1 MNESIESTGA
11 TRANGAS
18 SAAKPATPTFSTL
31 TTSLDNHVAR
41 ITLNRPDK
49 ANAMSAAMWQEIRIA
64 MRWVDNTPEA
74 RVAIIDGAGSNFCA
88 GIDLGM
94 MMSLAKQIE
103 DPCDART
110 RENLRQ
116 VILDLQDTLT
126 AIERCRKPVLAAI
139 HGACVGGA
147 IDLVSCC
154 DMRYASKD
162 AVFSIKE
169 VDIGMT
175 ADVGTLQRLPKIISP
190 AVVRELAYT
199 ARSIDALEAE
209 RVGLVNRVYSS
220 IDMLQAGVTEI
231 AASIAAKSPLAI
243 RGTKEMLNYARD
255 HSVADGLNYIASWN
269 AGLLMSADL
278 QEAMM
283 ANMDKRTPEFR
294 D

>member
-1 MNESIESTGA
+1 MTHTTHITY
-11 TRANGAS
+11 T
-18 SAAKPATPTFSTL
+18 TL
-31 TTSLDNHVAR
+31 TTSVEHHIAR
-41 ITLNRPDK
+41 ITLNRPEK
-49 ANAMSAAMWQEIRIA
+49 ANAMNAPMWQEIREA
-64 MRWVDNTPEA
+64 MRWVDATPDA
-74 RVAIIDGAGSNFCA
+74 RVAIIAGAGANFCA

-94 MMSLAKQIE
+94 MMSLGKKIE

-110 RENLRQ
+110 RENLRT

-126 AIERCRKPVLAAI
+126 SIERCRKPVIAAI

-147 IDLVSCC
+147 IDMVSCC
-154 DMRYASKD
+154 DMRYASRD

-175 ADVGTLQRLPKIISP
+175 ADVGTLQRLPKIINP
-190 AVVRELAYT
+190 AIVRELAYT
-199 ARSIDALEAE
+199 ARNVDAVEAE
-209 RVGLVNRVYSS
+209 KIGLINRLFDSAEA
-220 IDMLQAGVTEI
+220 LTAGVDAI
-231 AASIAAKSPLAI
+231 ATTIASKSPLSI

-255 HSVADGLNYIASWN
+255 HSVADGLKYVASWN

-283 ANMDKRTPEFR
+283 ANMEKRKPEFR

>member
-1 MNESIESTGA
+1 MTHAAQSTY
-11 TRANGAS
+11 T
-18 SAAKPATPTFSTL
+18 TL
-31 TTSLDNHVAR
+31 TTSLDHHIAR

-49 ANAMSAAMWQEIRIA
+49 ANAMSAPMWQEIREA
-64 MRWVDNTPEA
+64 MRWVDTTPAA
-74 RVAIIDGAGSNFCA
+74 RVAIISGAGANFCA

-94 MMSLAKQIE
+94 MMSLGKQIE
-103 DPCDART
+103 DTCDART
-110 RENLRQ
+110 RENLRA

-126 AIERCRKPVLAAI
+126 SIERCRKPVIAAI

-154 DMRYASKD
+154 DMRYASRD

-175 ADVGTLQRLPKIISP
+175 ADVGTLQRLPKIINP
-190 AVVRELAYT
+190 AIVRELAYT
-199 ARSIDALEAE
+199 ARNVDAVEAE
-209 RVGLVNRVYSS
+209 KIGLINRVFESTEA
-220 IDMLQAGVTEI
+220 LAAGVDAI
-231 AASIAAKSPLAI
+231 ATAIASKSPLAI

-255 HSVADGLNYIASWN
+255 HSVADGLNYVASWN

-283 ANMDKRTPEFR
+283 ANMDKRNPDFR
-294 D
+294 DVQ

>member
-64 MRWVDNTPEA
+64 MRWIDNTPEA
-74 RVAIIDGAGSNFCA
+74 RVAIIDAAGSNFCA

-220 IDMLQAGVTEI
+220 IDTLRAGVMEI

>member
-1 MNESIESTGA
+1 MI
-11 TRANGAS
+11 
-18 SAAKPATPTFSTL
+18 
-31 TTSLDNHVAR
+31 TTEPNLPKFTTVTCSLSDHVAQ

-49 ANAMSAAMWQEIRIA
+49 ANAMNAAMWREIREA
-64 MRWVDNTPEA
+64 MRWVDSTAEA
-74 RVAIIDGAGSNFCA
+74 RVAIIDGAGANFCS

-94 MMSLAKQIE
+94 MMSMGKQID
-103 DPCDART
+103 DPCEARM
-110 RENLRQ
+110 RENLRY

-126 AIERCRKPVLAAI
+126 SIERCRKPVLVAI

-154 DMRYASKD
+154 DMRYASYD

-199 ARSIDALEAE
+199 AKSIDAVEAE
-209 RVGLVNRVYSS
+209 RVGLVNRVYGSREA
-220 IDMLQAGVTEI
+220 LQAGVMDI
-231 AASIAAKSPLAI
+231 AACIATKSPLAI

-269 AGLLMSADL
+269 AGLLMSTDL
-278 QEAMM
+278 QEAMK
-283 ANMDKRTPEFR
+283 ANLDQRPPEFR
-294 D
+294 N

>member
-49 ANAMSAAMWQEIRIA
+49 ANAMSAPMWQEIRIA
-64 MRWVDNTPEA
+64 MRWIDATPEA

-88 GIDLGM
+88 GIDLGL

-126 AIERCRKPVLAAI
+126 SIERCRKPVLAAI
-139 HGACVGGA
+139 HGACIGGA

-162 AVFSIKE
+162 AMFSIKE

-220 IDMLQAGVTEI
+220 IDTLQAGVTEI

>member
-1 MNESIESTGA
+1 MTL
-11 TRANGAS
+11 T
-18 SAAKPATPTFSTL
+18 KPTVPTFTTL
-31 TTSLDNHVAR
+31 TCSLVDQVAR

-49 ANAMSAAMWQEIRIA
+49 ANAMNAVMWQEIRQA
-64 MRWVDNTPEA
+64 MRWVDSTTDA
-74 RVAIIDGAGSNFCA
+74 RVAIIDGAGANFCA
-88 GIDLGM
+88 GVDLGM
-94 MMSLAKQIE
+94 MMSLGKQIE

-110 RENLRQ
+110 RENLRI

-126 AIERCRKPVLAAI
+126 SIERCRKPVLAAI
-139 HGACVGGA
+139 HGACIGGA

-154 DMRYASKD
+154 DMRYASND

-199 ARSIDALEAE
+199 AKSIDAVEAE
-209 RVGLVNRVYSS
+209 RVGLVNRVYASTEV
-220 IDMLQAGVTEI
+220 LQKAVLEI

-278 QEAMM
+278 QEAML
-283 ANMDKRTPEFR
+283 ANMDKRKPEFR

>member
-1 MNESIESTGA
+1 MTTTPPI
-11 TRANGAS
+11 
-18 SAAKPATPTFSTL
+18 TPTFTTL
-31 TTSLDNHVAR
+31 KCSLSDHVAR
-41 ITLNRPDK
+41 VTLNRPEK
-49 ANAMSAAMWQEIRIA
+49 ANAMNAAMWQEIREA
-64 MRWVDNTPEA
+64 MRWVDATADA
-74 RVAIIDGAGSNFCA
+74 RVAIIDGAGANFCA

-94 MMSLAKQIE
+94 MMSLGKQIE

-110 RENLRQ
+110 RVNLRL

-126 AIERCRKPVLAAI
+126 SIERCRKPVIASI
-139 HGACVGGA
+139 HGACIGGA

-154 DMRYASKD
+154 DMRYAAAD

-169 VDIGMT
+169 IDIGMT

-199 ARSIDALEAE
+199 AQSIDAAEAA
-209 RVGLVNRVYSS
+209 RVGLINRAYASL
-220 IDMLQAGVTEI
+220 DQLQAGVMEI
-231 AASIAAKSPLAI
+231 ATSIAAKSPLAI

-278 QEAMM
+278 QEVMM
-283 ANMDKRTPEFR
+283 ANMDKRKPEFR
-294 D
+294 N

>member
-1 MNESIESTGA
+1 MTTTPPI
-11 TRANGAS
+11 
-18 SAAKPATPTFSTL
+18 TPTFTTL
-31 TTSLDNHVAR
+31 KCSLSDHVAR
-41 ITLNRPDK
+41 VTLNRPEK
-49 ANAMSAAMWQEIRIA
+49 ANAMNAAMWQEIRKA
-64 MRWVDNTPEA
+64 MRWVDATADA
-74 RVAIIDGAGSNFCA
+74 RVAIIDGAGTNFCA

-94 MMSLAKQIE
+94 MMSLGKQIE

-110 RENLRQ
+110 RENLRL

-126 AIERCRKPVLAAI
+126 SIERCRKPVIASI
-139 HGACVGGA
+139 HGACIGGA

-154 DMRYASKD
+154 DMRYAAAD

-169 VDIGMT
+169 IDIGMT

-199 ARSIDALEAE
+199 AQSIDAAEAA
-209 RVGLVNRVYSS
+209 RVGLINRAYASL
-220 IDMLQAGVTEI
+220 DQLQAGVMEI
-231 AASIAAKSPLAI
+231 ATSIAAKSPLAI

-278 QEAMM
+278 QEVMM
-283 ANMDKRTPEFR
+283 ANMDKRKPEFR
-294 D
+294 N

>member
-1 MNESIESTGA
+1 MITTEPNL
-11 TRANGAS
+11 
-18 SAAKPATPTFSTL
+18 PTF
-31 TTSLDNHVAR
+31 TTVTCSLSDHVAQ

-49 ANAMSAAMWQEIRIA
+49 ANAMNAAMWREIREA
-64 MRWVDNTPEA
+64 MRWVDSTAEA
-74 RVAIIDGAGSNFCA
+74 RVAIIDGAGANFCS

-94 MMSLAKQIE
+94 MMSMGKQID
-103 DPCDART
+103 DPCEARM
-110 RENLRQ
+110 RENLRY

-126 AIERCRKPVLAAI
+126 SIERCRKPVLVAI

-154 DMRYASKD
+154 DMRYASYD

-199 ARSIDALEAE
+199 AKSIDAVEAE
-209 RVGLVNRVYSS
+209 RLGLVNRVYGSREA
-220 IDMLQAGVTEI
+220 LQAGVMDI
-231 AASIAAKSPLAI
+231 AACIATKSPLAI

-269 AGLLMSADL
+269 AGLLMSTDL
-278 QEAMM
+278 QEAMK
-283 ANMDKRTPEFR
+283 ANLDQRPPEFR
-294 D
+294 N